1 MSSPAT
7 EASSWQASLALA
19 FAAEGGHTELVRQSH
34 QGPLVVQRPFYPEG
48 REVCH
53 VYILHPPGG
62 LVPGDALVI
71 EVEVQAGARVL
82 VTSPA
87 ATKIYR
93 SDGRISRQTQ
103 TLRVAP
109 GAMLEWLPQETIV
122 FEGAQAQ
129 VKTAVELSGD
139 AAFLGWEILCLGRPA
154 CGEGFRSGTC
164 RQHWEL
170 WRDGRPLVLER
181 TRFRDDVQR
190 AAWGLRGAA
199 VTGTLLASSPALD
212 DVGGGILDDLRALP
226 SDTRD
231 LCAATLVRGA
241 LVLRYVGGSA
251 ERARKVFEKAWCLLR
266 PLLANRPACLP
277 RVWST

>member
-1 MSSPAT
+1 M
-7 EASSWQASLALA
+7 
-19 FAAEGGHTELVRQSH
+19 VRQSH
-34 QGPLVVQRPFYPEG
+34 QGPLVVQRPFFPEG
-48 REVCH
+48 RQVCH

-62 LVPGDALVI
+62 LVPGDTLAIDIDVR
-71 EVEVQAGARVL
+71 ERARVL

-93 SDGRISRQTQ
+93 SDGRTARQIQ
-103 TLRVAP
+103 TLRVGP
-109 GAMLEWLPQETIV
+109 GALLEWLPQETIV

-129 VKTAVELSGD
+129 VRTAVELTGD

-154 CGEGFRSGTC
+154 CGEAFRSGAC

-181 TRFRDDVQR
+181 ANFKDDVQR

-199 VTGTLLASSPALD
+199 VTGTLLVSSPMLD
-212 DVGGGILDDLRALP
+212 GVAGGLLDDLRALP
-226 SDTRD
+226 SDSRD
-231 LCAATLVRGA
+231 LCSATLVGGA
-241 LVLRYVGGSA
+241 VVLRYLGGSA
-251 ERARKVFEKAWCLLR
+251 ERARKLFEKAWCLLR
-266 PLLANRPACLP
+266 PPLGNRPACFP